1 MNDEQIKKIIEDN
14 YDESKEDTFR
24 SMARDFF
31 SKEMRW
37 VMINIWVW
45 FFIFLVPLIFS
56 IIQFFRI
63 DSTREQIM
71 YATIFTCCSLGIGFV
86 KTFGWVMMQRPRISR
101 EIKRLE
107 LRIAKLVEKQTP
119 KTLENTLEDD
129 LKEVT
134 MRSWIGDFYGKKMRF
149 VMINVF
155 LCYFVCLVPII
166 FSVFKFFRA
175 NQTKDLVM
183 YATIFVC
190 CNLWM
195 GFVSVFGWVM
205 MQRPSITRKIKRL
218 ELRIAELTETVKN
231 K

>member
-107 LRIAKLVEKQTP
+107 LRIAKLVETQTP
-119 KTLENTLEDD
+119 KTIEDSFD
-129 LKEVT
+129 DSKEVT
-134 MRSWIGDFYGKKMRF
+134 MRSWFGDFYGKKMRF

-155 LCYFVCLVPII
+155 ICYFVCLVPII
-166 FSVFKFFRA
+166 FSIFKFFRA
-175 NQTKDLVM
+175 NQTKDQVM